1 MTSTAVGV
9 YNGTGNLV
17 GAFAMLPLVRHQGR
31 AVRPART
38 EATLREIDHMRR
50 GSDYLSA
57 LNDGRSVFIDG
68 ERVGDVG
75 AHPAFRE
82 AARSIARL
90 YDIASDPANR
100 ELMTFP
106 SPATGEPVNR
116 CFMIPRSRE
125 DLAARRKALQR
136 WAEESFGFMGRTPDH
151 VAGFFAA
158 FAGAPSVFA
167 RGPRRFYDNVVRFHE
182 KMRDED
188 LYVAYTIVP
197 PQIDRSKPAHQQA
210 DPTLYAGVTREV
222 EGGIVIKGG
231 QMLGTGAAL
240 ADYIHLSSIVPL
252 RPGDENYAISCA
264 VKANAP
270 GVKIY
275 SRRSYA
281 EAATSVFDYPLAS
294 RFDET
299 DALLVY
305 DDVFVPW
312 EHVFVYRDVDLTR
325 AHFFETAAHA
335 LGNNQAQIRF
345 AVKLKF
351 LAGLAHR
358 IAAMNGSLALPPV
371 QGALGRIAGI
381 AATVEGLVLAQEA
394 HCTID
399 ADGLARPGSQE
410 LYANMMVQGDVYQE
424 LLHVMRD
431 LCGGGLIQ
439 LPSSVADFDNPEI
452 AADLERYVTS
462 PGTGAEARTKLL
474 KLAWDAIGSEF
485 AGRHAQYEMFY
496 AGAPFITKTHM
507 FRAYDF
513 AGANAL
519 VQAALDGYDRGG
531 RRLPER
537 TTVAV
542 S

>member
-1 MTSTAVGV
+1 
-9 YNGTGNLV
+9 
-17 GAFAMLPLVRHQGR
+17 
-31 AVRPART
+31 
-38 EATLREIDHMRR
+38 MRR
-50 GSDYLSA
+50 GSDYINA
-57 LNDGRSVFIDG
+57 LKDGRAVFIDG
-68 ERVGDVG
+68 ARVDDVTQ
-75 AHPAFRE
+75 HPAFRE
-82 AARSIARL
+82 AIRSVARL
-90 YDIASDPANR
+90 YDVAADPANR

-125 DLAARRKALQR
+125 DLTARRKALWH
-136 WAEESFGFMGRTPDH
+136 WAEQSFGFMGRTPDH

-167 RGPRRFYDNVVRFHE
+167 GGPRELYENVVRFHA

-222 EGGIVIKGG
+222 EGGIIIKGA

-240 ADYIHLSSIVPL
+240 ADYIHLSCIVPL

-264 VKANAP
+264 VKVNAP
-270 GVKIY
+270 GVKVY

-281 EAATSVFDYPLAS
+281 QAASSVFDYPLAS

-312 EHVFVYRDVDLTR
+312 EHVFVYRDIAMTR

-335 LGNNQAQIRF
+335 LGNNQAQVRF

-351 LAGLAHR
+351 LAGLARR
-358 IAAMNGSLALPPV
+358 IAAMNGSDTLPPV
-371 QGALGRIAGI
+371 QGALGQIAGI

-399 ADGLARPGSQE
+399 ADGVARPGMQE
-410 LYANMMVQGDVYQE
+410 LYANMIVQGDVYNQ
-424 LLHVMRD
+424 LLQAMRD

-439 LPSSVADFDNPEI
+439 LPSSVEDFRNPEI
-452 AADLERYVTS
+452 ARDLERYVTS
-462 PGTGAEARTKLL
+462 PEADSKTRTKLM

-507 FRAYDF
+507 FRHYDF
-513 AGANAL
+513 AGASKL
-519 VQAALDGYDRGG
+519 VQAALDGYDVDG
-531 RRLPER
+531 RHFVESDTPTAAL
-537 TTVAV
+537 V